1 VEDVDE
7 VIAMLDRGDDR
18 QAGPQ
23 IIDRL

>member
-1 VEDVDE
+1 VEAVDE

-18 QAGPQ
+18 QAGAQ